1 MSVSISP
8 SFASSSANLRL
19 TAPKGPSP
27 PRTPVDHPKP
37 RSPSSTPSDDS
48 SVIDDLSFD
57 YVFDADGNY
66 VRLSKGGSAKSNH
79 SSPPTPADRLPRD
92 SDPLPTQPNLLLQV
106 KPPSPISLNSP
117 VRRGSLSRSESACP
131 VLNGPGMLP
140 SERVNPA
147 ANAARSFQRV
157 ASGPALIKSA
167 TSLAGQSQP
176 KGRLIARRVT
186 MEDQEPQS
194 RKQLEDL
201 HIHNDDEPRLKQEE
215 KENRLDPSEDPYV
228 LAIAAAAKRNS
239 PPLASRSTSL
249 SGIQSRG
256 TGLSRLLPTARPLA
270 DVPVPQ
276 RASDFQILPGPNRP
290 GRILKGLGSAAAKF
304 SAASGFGRISET
316 EASTNDSGDRQQE
329 AYKNDDTDI
338 IVDDRV
344 NGLGPPP
351 TSAPPGFNNNPLSHR
366 QRSHGAIG
374 GTSVPAIEKATNN
387 RPRRSASLSES
398 SALEDNPYN
407 FHQINYQQEQ
417 PPYVRPGSSLGLNH
431 QSTSRAQGPETR
443 RAAGDDREPEPS
455 DQQKYLREEKA
466 NGQRT
471 PDILHEHEERQYAAQ
486 VDGTNQQSHLRPTY
500 THRRR
505 DSDTVRSAYTCS
517 SPTVVE
523 AAKPSALDQPQ
534 KRLSP
539 ISRSSSAAG
548 MHRRSPTAPEP
559 PTTSTTMAPPGG
571 TMKQFGTTW
580 VPGDERGPGNGQAD
594 VAKGLKKQSSVPAQQ
609 QHSRPAPP
617 APQPTLMN
625 MNGQANRHF
634 TVNKKTYARLDLI
647 GKGGTSRVFRV
658 MSASN
663 ELFALKRVSLDKTDA
678 DTLHG
683 YMNEI
688 ALLKRLDGNSR
699 IIRLY
704 DSELKAG
711 PNGSR
716 GYLLMVMECGEIDLA
731 RLLHEQQKEPM
742 NMVWIAY
749 YWQQMLQAVHVIHEE
764 KIVHSDLKPANFV
777 LVKGQLKLIDFG
789 IANAIANDT
798 TNVQRDATVGT
809 VNYMSPEAIELPDG
823 MRRLKVGRPSDIW
836 SLGCILYQMVYGRPP
851 FHDLG
856 VYQKMKA
863 IPNVAHVIEFPE
875 YSTPSIPPSQQT
887 GSSTPPKVLE
897 HLKRP
902 VRRDVIECMKMCL
915 RRTPKDRV
923 TIPDLLAQEWLAM
936 GDSSPPKLAPDETII
951 NPHYMRQL
959 LQYGIRLGQTS
970 DANADEDALMQDAE
984 RLIRELQALQRAAS

>member
-1 MSVSISP
+1 MSVSVSP
-8 SFASSSANLRL
+8 PFASSSANLRL
-19 TAPKGPSP
+19 TVPKGPSP
-27 PRTPVDHPKP
+27 PRTPVDHLKP
-37 RSPSSTPSDDS
+37 RSSSSTSSDDS
-48 SVIDDLSFD
+48 SIIDDLSFE
-57 YVFDADGNY
+57 YVFDDEGNY

-79 SSPPTPADRLPRD
+79 STPPTPADRLPRD
-92 SDPLPTQPNLLLQV
+92 SDPPPSQPNLLLQV

-117 VRRGSLSRSESACP
+117 IRRGSLSRSESAYP
-131 VLNGPGMLP
+131 VLNGPGVLP
-140 SERVNPA
+140 SDRVNSA
-147 ANAARSFQRV
+147 AATARSFQRV

-167 TSLAGQSQP
+167 TSFAGQSQP
-176 KGRLIARRVT
+176 KGRLVPRRVT

-194 RKQLEDL
+194 RKSFEDL
-201 HIHNDDEPRLKQEE
+201 HIHNDEEPRLKQEE
-215 KENRLDPSEDPYV
+215 KENRLDPSEYPYV
-228 LAIAAAAKRNS
+228 LAIAAASARRNS
-239 PPLASRSTSL
+239 PPLATRSTSL
-249 SGIQSRG
+249 SGMQSRG
-256 TGLSRLLPTARPLA
+256 AGLSRLLPATRPLA

-316 EASTNDSGDRQQE
+316 EASVNDSGDRQQV
-329 AYKNDDTDI
+329 AYPNDDTDI
-338 IVDDRV
+338 IVDDRA

-351 TSAPPGFNNNPLSHR
+351 VSAPPGLSNNPLSHR

-374 GTSVPAIEKATNN
+374 GTSAPAIEKATNN

-417 PPYVRPGSSLGLNH
+417 LSHVRPGSSMGLIH
-431 QSTSRAQGPETR
+431 QSTSRAQGP
-443 RAAGDDREPEPS
+443 DNREPEPS
-455 DQQKYLREEKA
+455 DQQKYLREEKT
-466 NGQRT
+466 NGRRT
-471 PDILHEHEERQYAAQ
+471 PDILHEHEERQYASQ
-486 VDGTNQQSHLRPTY
+486 VDGAIQQSHLRPTY

-523 AAKPSALDQPQ
+523 AAKPTALDQPQ

-539 ISRSSSAAG
+539 VSRSSSAAG

-559 PTTSTTMAPPGG
+559 PTTSSTMAPPNG
-571 TMKQFGTTW
+571 TVGQFGTTW
-580 VPGDERGPGNGQAD
+580 ASAEKRNAANGQVD
-594 VAKGLKKQSSVPAQQ
+594 VAKGLKKQSSIPTQQ

-617 APQPTLMN
+617 APQPTLMT
-625 MNGQANRHF
+625 MNGQGSRQF

-658 MSASN
+658 MNASN

-678 DTLHG
+678 DALHG

-711 PNGSR
+711 PNGSK

-856 VYQKMKA
+856 MYQKMKA
-863 IPNVAHVIEFPE
+863 IPDVAHVIEFPE

-887 GSSTPPKVLE
+887 G
-897 HLKRP
+897 
-902 VRRDVIECMKMCL
+902 DVIECMKMCL
-915 RRTPKDRV
+915 RRVPKDRV

-936 GDSSPPKLAPDETII
+936 GDESHQTAAPAPPKLAPDETII

-959 LQYGIRLGQTS
+959 LQYGIRLGQTG
-970 DANADEDALMQDAE
+970 DANLDDDALMQDAE
-984 RLIRELQALQRAAS
+984 RLIKELQALQRAAS